1 MLALGAVGA
10 RLDQADSQRQAVG
23 QHVQE
28 AADRPAQD
36 EQPQEDHEFVE
47 ESQHGTDD
55 LGWRMASFKRWTGIM
70 IAAVF
75 DGDPPD
81 LKPGISSS

>member
-1 MLALGAVGA
+1 
-10 RLDQADSQRQAVG
+10 
-23 QHVQE
+23 
-28 AADRPAQD
+28 
-36 EQPQEDHEFVE
+36 
-47 ESQHGTDD
+47 
-55 LGWRMASFKRWTGIM
+55 MASFKRWTGIM